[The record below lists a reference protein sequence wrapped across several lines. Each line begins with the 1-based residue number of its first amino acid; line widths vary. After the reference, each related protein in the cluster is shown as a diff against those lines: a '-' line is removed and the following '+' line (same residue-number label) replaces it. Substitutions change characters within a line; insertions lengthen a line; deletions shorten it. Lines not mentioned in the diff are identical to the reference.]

1 MGKNHGSAQ
10 NGEVP
15 SAPPATNR
23 QRPEEI
29 LAQTLS
35 AAPHPEATEGWS
47 ERGRRIFLIAMAA
60 AGVVLVVAGLLV
72 TKQLA
77 PGPGNPRPLETGP
90 GNDLA
95 SQLLQSTGSE
105 QPAAPGSATINIP
118 LPSTPTTR
126 PSRGASQAP
135 SPLSPAFAT
144 TPSDHTQSTTP
155 TSTPTTTPTT
165 APSTTLPCGLL
176 GLSLQQAQIP
186 TCGSATRSTR

>member
-77 PGPGNPRPLETGP
+77 PGPGNPAPLESGP
-90 GNDLA
+90 GNGLA
-95 SQLLQSTGSE
+95 DQLLHNE
-105 QPAAPGSATINIP
+105 QPAPPAPATINIP
-118 LPSTPTTR
+118 LPTTQTTR
-126 PSRGASQAP
+126 PSKGAQSLT
-135 SPLSPAFAT
+135 PLSPPVLTAPAA
-144 TPSDHTQSTTP
+144 PSQSAAA
-155 TSTPTTTPTT
+155 TPTT
-165 APSTTLPCGLL
+165 APPQTQSPSTTLPCGLL
-176 GLSLQQAQIP
+176 GQSLQQAQLPIP
-186 TCGSATRSTR
+186 CGAATRSTR

>member
-1 MGKNHGSAQ
+1 MGKGHGFAQ

-35 AAPHPEATEGWS
+35 VAPHPEATEGWS

-72 TKQLA
+72 SKQLA
-77 PGPGNPRPLETGP
+77 PGPGNPTPLESGP
-90 GNDLA
+90 GNGLA

-105 QPAAPGSATINIP
+105 QPASPAPATANI
-118 LPSTPTTR
+118 LPATTPTTR
-126 PSRGASQAP
+126 PQREASQAP
-135 SPLSPAFAT
+135 TLLAPPAAT
-144 TPSDHTQSTTP
+144 TPSQQTQSTAP
-155 TSTPTTTPTT
+155 TPTTTPPS
-165 APSTTLPCGLL
+165 PSTTLPCGLL
-176 GLSLQQAQIP
+176 GQSLQPAQILP
-186 TCGSATRSTR
+186 CGAATRSTR